1 MAARKSKAEKAQ
13 EAINSGTPTQSTTKA
28 SLTDTSINLEK
39 EFAGD
44 NTYLYT
50 ETHTYSPEIGTG
62 TLEVLDTGISSTSS
76 VNSTNLAA
84 LNMTSLPLT
93 YDPKLP
99 DFSAVFAV
107 TDYGNPDS
115 FAAAGI
121 KRVTN
126 AKREQDKIAYQE
138 HDNYLQNVT
147 DGLKVATTAMGAA
160 IQAAKLGQQ
169 SIKYAIAREGMETE
183 RWNYRAAQT
192 KTELAEESY
201 NGERIK
207 LQYAKGQNVVNG
219 AVYSTKLAS
228 LRLTLQEERHAL
240 QSKQAEVAALIG
252 GATY

>member
-1 MAARKSKAEKAQ
+1 MAARKSKADKAQ
-13 EAINSGTPTQSTTKA
+13 EAIDSTESAAKA
-28 SLTDTSINLEK
+28 SLTDTSVGLEK
-39 EFAGD
+39 EFPD
-44 NTYLYT
+44 NNTYLYT
-50 ETHTYSPEIGTG
+50 ETKTYSPEIGTG
-62 TLEVLDTGISSTSS
+62 TLELLDTGISSSS
-76 VNSTNLAA
+76 STNSKNLAG
-84 LNMTSLPLT
+84 LSMTSLPLT
-93 YDPKLP
+93 YEPQLP
-99 DFSAVFAV
+99 DFSPVFAIS
-107 TDYGNPDS
+107 DYGNPDS
-115 FAAAGI
+115 FAAAGV

-183 RWNYRAAQT
+183 RWNYRSAQT
-192 KTELAEESY
+192 KTELAEETY

-219 AVYSTKLAS
+219 AIYSTKLAS

-240 QSKQAEVAALIG
+240 QGKQAEVAALIG